1 MLITATNYAQSRK
14 SWSSLKQ
21 YVELNYTR
29 YRLFTDHVWLRWGW
43 PAAFLYFHFLLTVE
57 LGAFIFD
64 LMGRSN
70 LPPHSKPAFLYYALL
85 CPTNAD
91 IFLCSVIIQTTIITH
106 FSCQLNSFF
115 CEILYLKSD
124 IFLPVYPLSKNCPM
138 LVQNFFLLF

>member
-1 MLITATNYAQSRK
+1 MHNLESHGHPLNSMWNLITQGIDCLQIMSDWGGDGLLHFFISISFSLLSR
-14 SWSSLKQ
+14 
-21 YVELNYTR
+21 V
-29 YRLFTDHVWLRWGW
+29 
-43 PAAFLYFHFLLTVE
+43 LLC
-57 LGAFIFD
+57 FMFD

-70 LPPHSKPAFLYYALL
+70 LPAHSKPAFLYYALL

-138 LVQNFFLLF
+138 LAQNFFLLF